1 MKVGMGAG
9 ITPIDSLRRRA
20 LRLGGIVAVATIVL
34 DQVSKWWM
42 LAHVMDPPRVIEVTP
57 FFNLVYAWN
66 RGISFGVFNTDA
78 GWNRWIL
85 PLVALAI
92 CVALAVWLARSTH
105 WITTVGLAMIIGGAV
120 GNVVD
125 RLRFGAVYD
134 FLDVHAAGW
143 HWPAF
148 NVADSAI
155 SVGVLLLILDSL
167 FAIGERR
174 TSKAWKENA
183 GKREPTG

>member
-1 MKVGMGAG
+1 MSTAS
-9 ITPIDSLRRRA
+9 TSRRRGLA
-20 LRLGGIVAVATIVL
+20 SACRLGGPIVVFVIVL

-42 LAHVMDPPRVIEVTP
+42 LTHVMDPPRVIEVAR

-78 GWNRWIL
+78 DWNRWIL

-105 WITTVGLAMIIGGAV
+105 WVTTVGLAMIIGGAL
-120 GNVVD
+120 GNVID

-134 FLDVHAAGW
+134 FLDVHAGGW

-148 NVADSAI
+148 NAADSAI
-155 SVGVLLLILDSL
+155 SIGVVLLILDSL
-167 FAIGERR
+167 FAISERR
-174 TSKAWKENA
+174 TSKAWDEDA